1 MLTSFTI
8 YVHHVVRMISVHV
21 VNIGRTRSTDEEGVI
36 RPTYKVW
43 VGKETLLEEST
54 QDNKVLVEDYS

>member
-8 YVHHVVRMISVHV
+8 YIHHVVRMIKVHV
-21 VNIGRTRSTDEEGVI
+21 VNIGGTRSTDDEGVI

-43 VGKETLLEEST
+43 VGKETLLEET
-54 QDNKVLVEDYS
+54 PADKKA